1 MLSLTRTGRNKN
13 ERTADQER
21 LFVASQWQL
30 IRWKFFRHKLAIG
43 ALAVL
48 LVLYLFAIFAEF
60 TAPYDPL
67 DFDVDYVN
75 APPQRVR
82 FVDAKGSFHLRP
94 FVYRIEG
101 VLNMETLATTYI
113 EDETK
118 RDRIYLF
125 VIGDSYQAL
134 GSIQE

>member
-1 MLSLTRTGRNKN
+1 MLSLTRIDRKRK

-48 LVLYLFAIFAEF
+48 SVLYLVAIFAEF

-82 FVDAKGSFHLRP
+82 FVDSEGSFHLRP
-94 FVYRIEG
+94 FVYQ
-101 VLNMETLATTYI
+101 N
-113 EDETK
+113 
-118 RDRIYLF
+118 
-125 VIGDSYQAL
+125 
-134 GSIQE
+134 